1 MRLFL
6 SAPLTQFVV
15 DHREGRDTSSSD
27 FKVEWESITDALE
40 ESGHEIFSAHRR
52 EAWGTKLDPPDA
64 ALVADLGGL
73 RWSEA
78 VIAYVGDPPSPGVQL
93 ELGYALALERR
104 LIIFIDVGQ
113 EDPYLVR
120 GLPAAGGSEVFEI
133 SSPKEIGT
141 VLIQKGLISVKH
153 GSG

>member
-15 DHREGRDTSSSD
+15 DLQEGRDTSGSD
-27 FKVEWESITDALE
+27 FRVEWESITAALE
-40 ESGHEIFSAHRR
+40 KSGHEIFSAHRR
-52 EAWGTKLDPPDA
+52 EEWGTKLDPPDA

-73 RWSEA
+73 RWSEI

-113 EDPYLVR
+113 AEPYLIR
-120 GLPAAGGSEVFEI
+120 GMPAAGRSEVFEI

-141 VLIQKGLISVKH
+141 VLTQKGLISTEYD
-153 GSG
+153 SG